1 MKLNFSTSWCI
12 GFSYNLWTLD
22 EQISIFRNLIQ
33 RTIECLILSPSRS
46 NEDPCSS
53 EIEFNF
59 PDKPCLRWLVGLNHQ
74 HTLVIVSQ
82 YWLSSQSLEGQDYML
97 IITLISQSQ
106 SLLWCFWTLK
116 ISEWKATPNMWE
128 SEYLQNLNWILQ
140 KNRLYP
146 WKHHVFS
153 GAGLYIHF

>member
-1 MKLNFSTSWCI
+1 MLQRGESSVLIKLSMKLNFSTSWCI

-82 YWLSSQSLEGQDYML
+82 HWLSSQSLEGQDYML

-106 SLLWCFWTLK
+106 SLLWCFWTSQLSRELNILHFQSPLDK
-116 ISEWKATPNMWE
+116 
-128 SEYLQNLNWILQ
+128 NLN
-140 KNRLYP
+140 
-146 WKHHVFS
+146 
-153 GAGLYIHF
+153 